1 MRALQ
6 ITAPG
11 TLEVRDVPVP
21 EIGPDEVL
29 VKVAGAG
36 LCQSDLHVKH
46 MPFFPFPGPL
56 TLGHETSGH
65 VGQLGSGVAGFAE
78 GDAVVVHLI
87 WACGNCRACV
97 EGRDNVCIT
106 TAGRHNYPPTPGL
119 GPDGG
124 MAEYIAV
131 KARYLEPIG
140 DLDPVTAAPLADA
153 GMTPMHAINGARQH
167 LTPGATVVAI
177 GLGGLGHMG
186 LQILAATSAARII
199 ALDTDEQKL
208 SFAREHGADI
218 ALPSDADA
226 ADEIL
231 ELTGGYGADAVF
243 DFVGVQPTVDL
254 ATKVIAPDG
263 ALRFVGLGEGS
274 FTYAADAS
282 TEVLPWGVSVRRSF
296 GGTRSDLRQVVELA
310 KHGRISLETTTYALD
325 NGLQAFDDLEAG
337 KVQGRAILVP

>member
-6 ITAPG
+6 ITAQE
-11 TLEVRDVPVP
+11 TLEIRDVPVP
-21 EIGPDEVL
+21 QIGPDEVL

-65 VGQLGSGVAGFAE
+65 VAELGSGVEGLAE
-78 GDAVVVHLI
+78 GDPVVVHLI

-97 EGRDNVCIT
+97 EGRDNVCINS
-106 TAGRHNYPPTPGL
+106 AGRHNYPPTPGL

-140 DLDPVTAAPLADA
+140 DLSPVTAAPLADA

-167 LTPGATVVAI
+167 LTPGSTTVAI

-186 LQILAATSAARII
+186 LQILAATSATRII

-208 SFAREHGADI
+208 AFAREHGADV
-218 ALPSDADA
+218 ALVSDADA
-226 ADEIL
+226 AEKIL

-243 DFVGVQPTVDL
+243 DFVGVQSTVDL

-263 ALRFVGLGEGS
+263 AVRFVGLGDGAFS
-274 FTYAADAS
+274 YAADS
-282 TEVLPWGVSVRRSF
+282 VTDVLPWGVSVRRSF
-296 GGTRSDLRQVVELA
+296 GGTRSDLRQVVELT
-310 KHGRISLETTTYALD
+310 KLGRINLETVEYSLD
-325 NGLQAFDDLEAG
+325 DGLKAFDDLEAG
-337 KVQGRAILVP
+337 KIQGRAILVP